1 MKKKKWIASALVAT
15 LAIGLLAGCGG
26 GNDASSSSASSAA
39 SSSAESSASDDKT
52 ITIGAS
58 PSPHAVILNEMA
70 DDFAAEGYTLEVV
83 EFTDYVQP
91 NNALE
96 AGDLDANYFQHGPY
110 LDNFNEE
117 NGTHLVAACEVH
129 YEPMGIFSDSLTNLD
144 SIPDGAKVAVP
155 NDTTNEARALL
166 LLQEN
171 GLITLKEGADIT
183 ATKMDIEENPKNL
196 EIVELEAAQIPRSL
210 PDVDFAVVNGN
221 YALDAGLKFSD
232 ALVVEAADSIAAQTY
247 ANIVA
252 VREGEE
258 NSEKAKVIKKVLTS
272 DKCKQFITDHFEG
285 AVLPIASAGASSE
298 NTAAAE

>member
-1 MKKKKWIASALVAT
+1 MT
-15 LAIGLLAGCGG
+15 LQKPLP
-26 GNDASSSSASSAA
+26 AA
-39 SSSAESSASDDKT
+39 ETSTAAESTASDDKT

-58 PSPHAVILNEMA
+58 PSPHAVILNQFA
-70 DDFAAEGYTLEVV
+70 DAFGEEGYTLDVV

-129 YEPMGIFSDSLTNLD
+129 YEPMAIFSDKVDNLD
-144 SIPDGAKVAVP
+144 SIPDGAQVAVP

-171 GLITLKEGADIT
+171 GLITLKDGADIT
-183 ATKMDIEENPKNL
+183 ATKLDIEENPKNL

-210 PDVDFAVVNGN
+210 ADVDIAVVNGN
-221 YALDAGLKFSD
+221 YALDAGLAFDD
-232 ALVVEAADSIAAQTY
+232 ALVVEAADSLAAQTY

-258 NSEKAKVIKKVLTS
+258 NSEKTQVIKKVLTS
-272 DKCKQFITDHFEG
+272 DECKQFITDHFEG
-285 AVLPIASAGASSE
+285 AVLPITSGQ
-298 NTAAAE
+298 AAE